1 VLELADGQA
10 TEFNGNYEE
19 YTALKA
25 EEKAKKLFQKE
36 PQKSAT
42 ATPTQSYR
50 SKEDRAAETKKRLR
64 IKEIENKISALEEEE
79 TSINIDLATPEVSG
93 NFSLLTE
100 KCNRLE
106 SLKAE
111 LDALYE
117 EYEKLI

>member
-1 VLELADGQA
+1 M
-10 TEFNGNYEE
+10 
-19 YTALKA
+19 KA
-25 EEKAKKLFQKE
+25 EEKAKKTLQKEKE

-42 ATPTQSYR
+42 ATSAQSYR

-64 IKEIENKISALEEEE
+64 IKEIENKISALEAEE
-79 TSINIDLATPEVSG
+79 TAINAELATPEVSG

-111 LDALYE
+111 LDSLYE
-117 EYEKLI
+117 EYETLI